1 MPYSDYIA
9 ECCLSLANH
18 PEAPTDKYL
27 YHIVQLQHIMES
39 TDFLSAQQQQ
49 PVVAD
54 DPTTQAA
61 VHAVRTELSA
71 FRANLPFELSESRKF
86 RPHPWPLVKVEYAKK
101 HLPSL
106 FTFLPRSAVGDH
118 WLIWC
123 FLGAA

>member
-49 PVVAD
+49 PVVGD
-54 DPTTQAA
+54 DATTQAA

-86 RPHPWPLVKVEYAKK
+86 RTHPWQLVKTEHAKK
-101 HLPSL
+101 HFAIAFCHAPLL
-106 FTFLPRSAVGDH
+106 ATIG
-118 WLIWC
+118 
-123 FLGAA
+123 